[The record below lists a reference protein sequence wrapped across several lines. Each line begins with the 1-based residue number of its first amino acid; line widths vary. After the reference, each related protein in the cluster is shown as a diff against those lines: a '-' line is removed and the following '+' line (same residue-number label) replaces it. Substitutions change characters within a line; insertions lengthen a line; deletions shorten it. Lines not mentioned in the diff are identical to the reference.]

1 MKLYYTKCGR
11 TFKKSTNAETTGY
24 HIPENESGGVIDQE
38 CAVCPFVVDVKEG
51 WDRHSK
57 HKRFECRA
65 GSQPPNHENTY
76 QGSADDKAT
85 LHICSLD
92 NNFCEAIIEFAR
104 NHPEL
109 GASYNQDCSDC
120 RRTVSISCSA
130 NKKGMAAKQELI
142 DKFFTNPETEQTIK
156 SMTDSCEDEV
166 KKVDICKK
174 ENYSTEDQKMSQIN
188 KDDLMKGLFGDPLSQ
203 GSIALDK
210 EEIVYIDI
218 SLIDE
223 LHGFEHPFAKSLKR
237 GKGIEELAEQIRHCG
252 VLQPTILRK
261 GENGRFETLAGHR
274 RKLAASIAKLTKV
287 PAIIKTCDDDMAKLI
302 VTYTNLGQREEMLLS
317 EKAKAY
323 KMALDAI
330 KRVAG
335 RPAKNINADKADEN
349 GTPMEY
355 HFNDRDESNGT
366 PSEYHLN
373 KGKKSI
379 QIIAEKGKESA
390 EQVRRYIRLNELIEP
405 LLDRVDEYEIPLRAA
420 VEISYLNHNEQE
432 ALERILSQ
440 NSNIKLTEEVGKELR
455 AASAEM
461 RLSDLIIEAVLDPPE
476 DKQEKAKDFK
486 PPKPVYKEVFKVLEK
501 QFKKFPQERAE
512 KLAQCQKEVLEEVVT
527 KAINEY
533 LDTL

>member
-24 HIPENESGGVIDQE
+24 HIPENESGGVVDQK
-38 CAVCPFVVDVKEG
+38 CAVCPFLVDVKDG
-51 WDRHSK
+51 WPEQI
-57 HKRFECRA
+57 HKRYECRA
-65 GSQPPNHENTY
+65 GSEQPNHKDSYN
-76 QGSADDKAT
+76 GSTNDKCT
-85 LHICSLD
+85 LRVYSLD
-92 NNFCEAIIEFAR
+92 NEFCERVIEYAR
-104 NHPEL
+104 SHPEL
-109 GASYNQDCSDC
+109 GASYNQDLSDC
-120 RRTVSISCSA
+120 RRSISVSCSA
-130 NKKGMAAKQELI
+130 NKKGMVAKQELI
-142 DKFFTNPETEQTIK
+142 DKFFPNPEIEQTIK
-156 SMTDSCEDEV
+156 SMTESCRDEET
-166 KKVDICKK
+166 KVGICNK
-174 ENYSTEDQKMSQIN
+174 ENYSMEDQKMPQIN

-203 GSIALDK
+203 ESLALDK
-210 EEIVYIDI
+210 EEIIYIDI

-223 LHGFEHPFAKSLKR
+223 LYSFEHPFAKSLKR

-261 GENGRFETLAGHR
+261 RGNGRFETLAGHR
-274 RKLAASIAKLTKV
+274 RKLAASIAELTKV

-335 RPAKNINADKADEN
+335 RPTKNANIDMTDEN

-366 PSEYHLN
+366 PSEYHLS

-405 LLDRVDEYEIPLRAA
+405 LLDRVDDYEIPLRAA
-420 VEISYLNHNEQE
+420 VEISYLKQNEQE
-432 ALERILSQ
+432 ALEKIVSQ

-455 AASAEM
+455 AASEEM